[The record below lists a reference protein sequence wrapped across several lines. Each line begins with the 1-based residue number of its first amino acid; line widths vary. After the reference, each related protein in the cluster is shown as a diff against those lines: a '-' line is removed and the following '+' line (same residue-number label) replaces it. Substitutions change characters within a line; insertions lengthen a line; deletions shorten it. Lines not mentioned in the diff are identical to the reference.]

1 MTNDEYREYIL
12 KHFTYHPDGSISR
25 DDRRNSL
32 GRYNEDGYRVV
43 KIKGRYFT
51 VHRIVWLLNTG
62 DFPDKEIDHINRVRD
77 DNRIENLRCVDR
89 LTNVL
94 NRTQKPNPDTGVVG
108 IYLDKSTKG
117 LKAKYS
123 FHFKDKSYRFRNL
136 EDAVNKRKELRKQY
150 GYDRISEIG

>member
-12 KHFTYHPDGSISR
+12 EHFTYHPDGSISR
-25 DDRRNSL
+25 DDRI
-32 GRYNEDGYRVV
+32 GKVGYYDKDGYIKV
-43 KIKGRYFT
+43 KVKKHSFF

-62 DFPDKEIDHINRVRD
+62 EFPDKEIDHINHIRT
-77 DNRIENLRCVDR
+77 DNRIENLRVVNR
-89 LTNVL
+89 LENIL
-94 NRTQKPNPDTGVVG
+94 NIDYKPNKDTGVVG

-123 FHFKDKSYRFRNL
+123 FHFKDKSYRFRSL

-150 GYDRISEIG
+150 GYDRI